1 MNELKVTKILFV
13 CLGNICRSPMAEFI
27 MKQMVEQRGIADKFY
42 IESCATSNEEV
53 GNPVYPPA
61 RQVLKSRGINCSAK
75 RARRITKGDYDRFDY
90 IVCMDSDNL
99 RNLKLMFPNDNGKKI
114 SKILSFAGID
124 RDVADPWYSGD
135 FTATEEDVVIGCE
148 AILKFIENNE
158 V

>member
-1 MNELKVTKILFV
+1 MHKILFV

-61 RQVLKSRGINCSAK
+61 RQVLQSRGINCSAK

-90 IVCMDSDNL
+90 IVCMDSNNL

-148 AILKFIENNE
+148 AILKYIEKGGF
-158 V
+158 

>member
-1 MNELKVTKILFV
+1 MHKILFV

-61 RQVLKSRGINCSAK
+61 RQVLQSRGINCSAK

-90 IVCMDSDNL
+90 IVCMDSNNL
-99 RNLKLMFPNDNGKKI
+99 RNLKFMFPNDNGKKI

-148 AILKFIENNE
+148 AILKYIEKGGF
-158 V
+158 

>member
-1 MNELKVTKILFV
+1 MFV

-61 RQVLKSRGINCSAK
+61 RQVLQNRGINCSAK
-75 RARRITKGDYDRFDY
+75 RARKITKGDYDRFDY
-90 IVCMDSDNL
+90 IICMDSNNL

-135 FTATEEDVVIGCE
+135 FTATEEDVCIGCE
-148 AILKFIENNE
+148 AILKYIEKGGF
-158 V
+158 

>member
-1 MNELKVTKILFV
+1 MHKILFV

-61 RQVLKSRGINCSAK
+61 RQVLQSRGINCSAK
-75 RARRITKGDYDRFDY
+75 RARKITKGDYDRFDY
-90 IVCMDSDNL
+90 IVCMDSNNL

-114 SKILSFAGID
+114 SKLLSFAGIE

-135 FTATEEDVVIGCE
+135 FTATEEDVCLGCE
-148 AILKFIENNE
+148 AILKYIEKGGI
-158 V
+158 

>member
-1 MNELKVTKILFV
+1 MHKILFV

-61 RQVLKSRGINCSAK
+61 RQVLQSRGINCSAK
-75 RARRITKGDYDRFDY
+75 RARKITKGDYDRFDY
-90 IVCMDSDNL
+90 IVCMDSNNL

-148 AILKFIENNE
+148 AILKYIEKGGF
-158 V
+158 

>member
-1 MNELKVTKILFV
+1 MYKILFV

-61 RQVLKSRGINCSAK
+61 RQVLQSRGINCSAK
-75 RARRITKGDYDRFDY
+75 RARKITKGDYDRFDY
-90 IVCMDSDNL
+90 IVCMDSNNL

-148 AILKFIENNE
+148 AILKYIEKGGF
-158 V
+158 